1 MTITREDFIL
11 TDEPHRF
18 DMPAIATLLQGTYW
32 AAQRTVEQVAESLTR
47 STCLV
52 LTSAGKTIGFVR
64 AISDHSVNSYICDF
78 IVSPDYQQQRL
89 GTWMLETL
97 MAHPSLARTNQLLIT
112 KNAMPFYEKHGFAQ
126 HPYVCM
132 KRSRILA
139 S

>member
-32 AAQRTVEQVAESLTR
+32 AAQRTVEQVAESLTH

-52 LTSAGKTIGFVR
+52 LTLEGKIIGFVR
-64 AISDHSVNSYICDF
+64 AISDQSVNSYICDF

-112 KNAMPFYEKHGFAQ
+112 KNAMPFYEKHGFAP